1 MVSLRSTPRGNA
13 GDASNPGRSRSS
25 PGTENWP
32 SDLWRYSAAVFTI
45 WSRASRLELIVLWT
59 LHRSSPPREG
69 GTSRPSANVQGVSR
83 YKGRVISLGIVGTG
97 RLGGVLA
104 RLARDAGFEV
114 RTVSSSDSPAALA
127 DAASSDVV
135 VLALPLRRLRELDP
149 APFAGRVVVDAMNH
163 VPLWDG
169 PAPDVETAP
178 SSSEYVQGYLR
189 CARLVK
195 TLNHLGADE
204 LDDDAAPSGTPGR
217 RAVGVAGDDAEAVR
231 TVMALVERLGF
242 DAVPAGPLAAGVL
255 LEPRSD
261 VFNGLYDRDEMA
273 ALFQRSR

>member
-1 MVSLRSTPRGNA
+1 M
-13 GDASNPGRSRSS
+13 
-25 PGTENWP
+25 
-32 SDLWRYSAAVFTI
+32 
-45 WSRASRLELIVLWT
+45 
-59 LHRSSPPREG
+59 
-69 GTSRPSANVQGVSR
+69 
-83 YKGRVISLGIVGTG
+83 ISLGIVGTG

-104 RLARDAGFEV
+104 RLARDAGLEV

-204 LDDDAAPSGTPGR
+204 LDDDAAPPGTPGR

-242 DAVPAGPLAAGVL
+242 DAVPA
-255 LEPRSD
+255 D